1 MLNNLFL
8 PKPFSMSVQEQ
19 VNLKLSEARL
29 IGTHFILEKESQE
42 YNACT
47 FKINKEQFHFRK
59 AKATPKK
66 EGLFVTFWKR
76 IPSGVIAPFEQED
89 DFKFLLISVETD
101 NESGFFIF
109 PKSILIDKKIVSSIL
124 KEGKRAFRIY
134 PPWSIPKNKQANA
147 SQKWQLQHFKSNDN
161 LRHFLGEK

>member
-1 MLNNLFL
+1 
-8 PKPFSMSVQEQ
+8 MSIQEQ
-19 VNLKLSEARL
+19 VNIKLLEAHL
-29 IGTHFILEKESQE
+29 IATHFVLEKESQE

-47 FKINKEQFHFRK
+47 FKIELQQFHYRK
-59 AKATPKK
+59 AKITPKK
-66 EGLFVTFWKR
+66 EGQFVTFWKR
-76 IPSGVIAPFEQED
+76 IPSGVIAPFGQED

-109 PKSILIDKKIVSSIL
+109 PKSILLDKKIVSSTL

-134 PPWSIPKNKQANA
+134 PPWNIPKNKQAIA

-161 LRHFLGEK
+161 LRHFLMKI